1 MVQKNAKMESLETF
15 NRSTKGTILNISPP
29 NFEDELSRLGGQQ
42 QSEFS
47 KLVVG
52 LMQMILT
59 RHA

>member
-1 MVQKNAKMESLETF
+1 MESLETF